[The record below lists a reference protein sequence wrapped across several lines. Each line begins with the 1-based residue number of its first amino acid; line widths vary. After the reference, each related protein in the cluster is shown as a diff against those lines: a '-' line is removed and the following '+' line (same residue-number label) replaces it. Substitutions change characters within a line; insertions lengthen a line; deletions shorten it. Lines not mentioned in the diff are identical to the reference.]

1 MGGKE
6 ATLFTSELYNM
17 YLNYLAYKRF
27 EFNTLEEDVSEL
39 GGLRHAS
46 VMVRDDDA
54 FLTLVHEAGVHRV
67 QRVPKTE
74 KSGRIHT
81 STAIVAVV
89 PCPDDLQINL
99 NPKDLR
105 IETKR
110 ASGPGGQNVNK
121 LESAVRIVHI
131 PSGLSVECQEER
143 TQIRNKQI
151 AMQKL
156 HAKLYQIAL
165 REQVSRCNHSMRAKS
180 HDVICRSISLTEIEH
195 RFDEEVP
202 GGRRHRSAEPKAANL
217 QLQSESCDGPPVA
230 RW

>member
-1 MGGKE
+1 
-6 ATLFTSELYNM
+6 M

-27 EFNTLEEDVSEL
+27 EFNALDEDVSEL
-39 GGLRHAS
+39 GGLRHGS
-46 VMVRDDDA
+46 IMVRGDDA
-54 FLTLVHEAGVHRV
+54 FATLVHEAGVHRV

-89 PCPDDLQINL
+89 PCPDDLQVNL

-131 PSGLSVECQEER
+131 PSGISVECQEER
-143 TQIRNKQI
+143 TQIKNKKI

-156 HAKLYQIAL
+156 HAKLYQIEL
-165 REQVSRCNHSMRAKS
+165 KQQVS
-180 HDVICRSISLTEIEH
+180 
-195 RFDEEVP
+195 
-202 GGRRHRSAEPKAANL
+202 
-217 QLQSESCDGPPVA
+217 
-230 RW
+230 

>member
-1 MGGKE
+1 MVIEVRAGVGGKE
-6 ATLFTSELYNM
+6 AALFTSELHSM

-27 EFNTLEEDVSEL
+27 EHNPLEEDVSEL

-46 VMVRDDDA
+46 IIVKDADA

-89 PCPDDLQINL
+89 PCPDDLEINI
-99 NPKDLR
+99 NPKDLQ

-131 PSGLSVECQEER
+131 PSGISVECQEER
-143 TQIRNKQI
+143 TQVKNKKI

-156 HAKLYQIAL
+156 YAKLYQIEL
-165 REQVSRCNHSMRAKS
+165 KQQVSCRCEDDAMNAQFFIHL
-180 HDVICRSISLTEIEH
+180 IPI
-195 RFDEEVP
+195 
-202 GGRRHRSAEPKAANL
+202 AAVVN
-217 QLQSESCDGPPVA
+217 
-230 RW
+230 

>member
-1 MGGKE
+1 MLNSDDNYNALVIEVRAGVGGKE
-6 ATLFTSELYNM
+6 AALFTGELHTM
-17 YLNYLAYKRF
+17 YLNYLAYKRY
-27 EFNTLEEDVSEL
+27 EFNSLDEDVSDI

-46 VMVRDDDA
+46 IMVRGADA

-81 STAIVAVV
+81 STAIVAVI
-89 PCPDDLQINL
+89 PCPDDLEINL

-110 ASGPGGQNVNK
+110 SSGPGGQNVNK

-131 PSGLSVECQEER
+131 PTGISVECQEER
-143 TQIRNKQI
+143 TQTKNKKI

-156 HAKLYQIAL
+156 YAKLYRIELQK
-165 REQVSRCNHSMRAKS
+165 QVSRH
-180 HDVICRSISLTEIEH
+180 
-195 RFDEEVP
+195 
-202 GGRRHRSAEPKAANL
+202 
-217 QLQSESCDGPPVA
+217 
-230 RW
+230 

>member
-1 MGGKE
+1 MLVLNSDDNSNALVIEVRAGVGGQE
-6 ATLFTSELYNM
+6 AALFTGELHTM
-17 YLNYLAYKRF
+17 YLNYLAYKRY
-27 EFNTLEEDVSEL
+27 EYNSLDEDVSDI

-46 VMVRDDDA
+46 IMVRGADA
-54 FLTLVHEAGVHRV
+54 FSTLVHEAGVHRV

-81 STAIVAVV
+81 STAIVAVI
-89 PCPDDLQINL
+89 PCPDDLEINL

-131 PSGLSVECQEER
+131 PTGISVECQEER
-143 TQIRNKQI
+143 TQTKNKKI

-156 HAKLYQIAL
+156 YANLYQIEL
-165 REQVSRCNHSMRAKS
+165 QKQVSRH
-180 HDVICRSISLTEIEH
+180 
-195 RFDEEVP
+195 
-202 GGRRHRSAEPKAANL
+202 
-217 QLQSESCDGPPVA
+217 
-230 RW
+230 